1 MPASFAESSLQ
12 PVARLLGHA
21 RYVFG
26 GLLLLTVA
34 LLVWQHFGMV
44 EVLELGAGNFPV
56 KVTDDKA
63 EGGNSEGWVERKGQ
77 DLVMHCRINKK
88 IDWPH
93 CKLSFDFL
101 KGAKGIDMSRFDY
114 LIVNATYAGPGAL
127 KFGLVVSEVEEGY
140 TRLDTWQTYKVEQ
153 VESLDLP
160 SDGNMVI
167 PMNWFVVAQ
176 WWKEMAKPPIEHSV
190 VNLDNVVYLDLLSN
204 FGGVEGDR
212 ILTVHSLRLHGKLIS
227 RDTLLLWL
235 VGAWVACAVGWLAVL
250 TLSLRGQ
257 LKDSEAA
264 IELLSTVNKA
274 LELEARDLAGQ
285 AYIDPLTGVLN
296 RQGLRAALMS
306 TSSLL
311 ADPMAVI
318 FIDIDHFKC
327 INDTHGHD
335 VGDDVL
341 RKFANVVAS
350 GIRSSDRLV
359 RWGGEEFL
367 IVCPM
372 TNVYQGKI
380 LAENLRHAL
389 HHHTW
394 PEELRV
400 TASFGVAQHH
410 EHDEV
415 GVVIKNAD
423 EELYRAKRS
432 GRDRV
437 CAHIPGELTVTA
449 TVTATAA

>member
-1 MPASFAESSLQ
+1 MSASSAESSLQ

-26 GLLLLTVA
+26 GLLLLTIA
-34 LLVWQHFGMV
+34 LLVWQRFGMEKV
-44 EVLELGAGNFPV
+44 VELGGGHFSV
-56 KVTDDKA
+56 KVTDDRTD
-63 EGGNSEGWVERKGQ
+63 GGGASQGWIERKGQ
-77 DLVMHCRINKK
+77 DLVMHCRIVKT
-88 IDWPH
+88 IEWPH

-101 KGAKGIDMSRFDY
+101 KGATGIDMSHFDY
-114 LIVNATYAGPGAL
+114 MIVDASYTGPGTP
-127 KFGLVVSEVEEGY
+127 KFGVVMSEVEEGY

-160 SDGNMVI
+160 SHGSMLI

-176 WWKEMAKPPIEHSV
+176 WWKEMAKPPIEHSI
-190 VNLDNVVYLDLLSN
+190 VNLDNIVYTDIASS
-204 FGGVEGDR
+204 FGGVEGEHV
-212 ILTVHSLRLHGKLIS
+212 LTLHSLRLHGKLIS

-235 VGAWVACAVGWLAVL
+235 VSAWVTCAVGWLAVL

-318 FIDIDHFKC
+318 FIDIDHIKC

-341 RKFANVVAS
+341 RKFANVIAS

-394 PEELRV
+394 PAGLRV

-437 CAHIPGELTVTA
+437 CAHIPGELTV
-449 TVTATAA
+449 AAAAA

>member
-1 MPASFAESSLQ
+1 MI
-12 PVARLLGHA
+12 VD
-21 RYVFG
+21 
-26 GLLLLTVA
+26 
-34 LLVWQHFGMV
+34 
-44 EVLELGAGNFPV
+44 AG
-56 KVTDDKA
+56 
-63 EGGNSEGWVERKGQ
+63 
-77 DLVMHCRINKK
+77 
-88 IDWPH
+88 
-93 CKLSFDFL
+93 
-101 KGAKGIDMSRFDY
+101 
-114 LIVNATYAGPGAL
+114 YAGPGSV
-127 KFGLVVSEVEEGY
+127 KFGVVMSEVEEGY

-160 SDGNMVI
+160 SHGRMLI

-176 WWKEMAKPPIEHSV
+176 WWKEMAKPPIEHSI
-190 VNLDNVVYLDLLSN
+190 VNLDNIVYTDLSSS
-204 FGGVEGDR
+204 FGGVEGEHV
-212 ILTVHSLRLHGKLIS
+212 LTLHSLRLHGKLIS

-257 LKDSEAA
+257 LKASEAA

-341 RKFANVVAS
+341 RKFANVIAS

-372 TNVYQGKI
+372 TNVHQGRV

-394 PEELRV
+394 PAGLRV

-437 CAHIPGELTVTA
+437 CAHIPGELTVA
-449 TVTATAA
+449 VTAA